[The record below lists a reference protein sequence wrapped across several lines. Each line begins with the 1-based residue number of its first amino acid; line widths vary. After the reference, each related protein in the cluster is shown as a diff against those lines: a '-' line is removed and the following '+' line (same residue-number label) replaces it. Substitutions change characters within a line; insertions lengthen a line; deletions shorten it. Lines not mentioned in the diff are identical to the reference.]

1 MTVRLR
7 FFCDEVGGLDLDAG
21 DVVAV
26 DAEEEMNGLGT
37 VYNTERVTHIELTGK
52 AGAGQT
58 DLAVFR

>member
-7 FFCDEVGGLDLDAG
+7 FFCDEVGGVDLGAG

-26 DAEEEMNGLGT
+26 DAKEEMNGMGT

-52 AGAGQT
+52 TGAGQT
-58 DLAVFR
+58 DLTAFR